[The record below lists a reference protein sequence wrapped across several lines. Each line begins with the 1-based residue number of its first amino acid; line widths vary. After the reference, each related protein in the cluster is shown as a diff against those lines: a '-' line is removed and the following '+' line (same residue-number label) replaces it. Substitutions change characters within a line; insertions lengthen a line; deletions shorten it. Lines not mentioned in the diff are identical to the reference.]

1 MLSLLHHYIL
11 SKSKDF
17 EKVYKT
23 DNQLLLKYV
32 MWGRFANAPLKI
44 NSFICDLFLF
54 NYKLKVSQFL
64 FSSSTPS
71 IFLIY

>member
-23 DNQLLLKYV
+23 DNQLLLGSIMY
-32 MWGRFANAPLKI
+32 GRFANAPQEKLLGQPLYNI
-44 NSFICDLFLF
+44 NNQSLNQQI
-54 NYKLKVSQFL
+54 NK
-64 FSSSTPS
+64 
-71 IFLIY
+71 